1 MKNNLSSYEEGN
13 IKHPK
18 KKFEKVVRVPPE
30 GYESSNDFFEDVFM
44 DKDMIW
50 MGQNTNHLHGDIIAD
65 AMASCAKAK
74 EYCKYPPPEG
84 FSELKQL
91 ILDDLGF
98 KNSDV
103 LLTAGATESLY
114 LCMQALLGPQD
125 NVVMSDP
132 GYLIIGNFANRFAG
146 EVRYVPV
153 YNEECGYKLT
163 PELLRENMDEN
174 TKMVVLIDPLNPLGS
189 GYTEEEIKEFAIKN
203 NLINDNCSDEEIYD
217 NFLSLDVSKEAIIN
231 QTKVIKKIANIS
243 NAVIIGR
250 SADYILRENKNL
262 IKIFIYASMDYKIEN
277 VMKNYGDNEKQAK
290 NHILDSDKSRSNY
303 YSAIANRNWGD
314 KNNYDLCID
323 ARIGNENVVKIICDY
338 VKNK

>member
-1 MKNNLSSYEEGN
+1 MY
-13 IKHPK
+13 IKP
-18 KKFEKVVRVPPE
+18 
-30 GYESSNDFFEDVFM
+30 N
-44 DKDMIW
+44 
-50 MGQNTNHLHGDIIAD
+50 
-65 AMASCAKAK
+65 
-74 EYCKYPPPEG
+74 
-84 FSELKQL
+84 
-91 ILDDLGF
+91 
-98 KNSDV
+98 
-103 LLTAGATESLY
+103 
-114 LCMQALLGPQD
+114 
-125 NVVMSDP
+125 
-132 GYLIIGNFANRFAG
+132 
-146 EVRYVPV
+146 
-153 YNEECGYKLT
+153 KL
-163 PELLRENMDEN
+163 
-174 TKMVVLIDPLNPLGS
+174 
-189 GYTEEEIKEFAIKN
+189 KN